1 MKSQR
6 VSLLMLLLLGVFS
19 TTVFS
24 EENPWYRKFI
34 DQHYNQHMTPDKCDA
49 VIRKG
54 KISETD
60 SNICKQTNTFIRAP
74 LASIMAIC
82 TSGTRY
88 ENVIK
93 SEAVPVEE
101 QLSNKESKRGGSE
114 ATPTIEALAPPPAPL
129 CNEEKT
135 QYENL
140 ITDLYQQLDD
150 KDDEI
155 NQHSQMSEKLS
166 EQMIDQDE

>member
-74 LASIMAIC
+74 L
-82 TSGTRY
+82 
-88 ENVIK
+88 
-93 SEAVPVEE
+93 
-101 QLSNKESKRGGSE
+101 
-114 ATPTIEALAPPPAPL
+114 
-129 CNEEKT
+129 
-135 QYENL
+135 
-140 ITDLYQQLDD
+140 DLNHGHLYLR
-150 KDDEI
+150 
-155 NQHSQMSEKLS
+155 NQ
-166 EQMIDQDE
+166 I